1 MFRSS
6 SLIGASL
13 AGLLAVAAPA
23 SGQSAAPVPHLVV
36 VTLVQRPGAM
46 PYAFDPL
53 TVTVQRGDTVRFI
66 NGVAV
71 MHNVHFKG
79 HPRDAKLGSVAV
91 GPYLT
96 TKGQTYDVIIDD
108 RFPDG
113 KYEFVCDPHEMIG
126 MHGTLTVRGS
136 VLAHGGS
143 TKGSVAKGT
152 T

>member
-1 MFRSS
+1 MFRS
-6 SLIGASL
+6 ASL
-13 AGLLAVAAPA
+13 LCVSLASTLTFAAPA
-23 SGQSAAPVPHLVV
+23 SGQGAAAPPHLVV
-36 VTLVQRPGAM
+36 VKLVQRPGAM

-53 TVTVQRGDTVRFI
+53 TITVQRGDTVRFI
-66 NGVAV
+66 NDVAV

-79 HPRDAKLGSVAV
+79 HPSGAKLGSVAV

-136 VLAHGGS
+136 ALAHGGS
-143 TKGSVAKGT
+143 TKGAVTKGT